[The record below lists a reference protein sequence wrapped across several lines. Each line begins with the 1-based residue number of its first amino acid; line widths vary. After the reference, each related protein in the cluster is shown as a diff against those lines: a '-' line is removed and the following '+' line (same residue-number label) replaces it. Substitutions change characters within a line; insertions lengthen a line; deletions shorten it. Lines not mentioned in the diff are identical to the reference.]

1 MLIDGIEFIVQLH
14 SIKVFYNVK
23 EINLKIK
30 SVNFCKK
37 WL

>member
-23 EINLKIK
+23 EINLNEMI
-30 SVNFCKK
+30 NYY
-37 WL
+37 